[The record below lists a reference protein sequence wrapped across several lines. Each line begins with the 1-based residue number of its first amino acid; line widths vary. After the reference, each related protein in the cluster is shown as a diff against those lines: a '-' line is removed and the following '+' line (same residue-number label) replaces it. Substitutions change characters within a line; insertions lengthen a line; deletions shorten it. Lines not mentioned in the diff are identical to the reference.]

1 MKPFRLGLF
10 GIVLA
15 LALAD
20 CKQSAPVP
28 DSLIPTRDT
37 NSALGNPSNAGTGDV
52 NNYLLDKGM
61 YVSSYNAGRGI
72 PNWVSWH
79 LSAAW
84 KGAAPRYGGNFIPD
98 ATLPAGTYQVRHG
111 DYTNTGFDRG
121 RMCPSDDR
129 DSTADENKTT
139 FLLTNIVP
147 QSPQFNRQSWRLLE
161 EYTRTLVGMG
171 NECYIISGASGRGD
185 AGDNGPA
192 QTLAN
197 SKISVPAAL
206 WKVIVVLPTGNN
218 DVQRVTAQTRV
229 IAVWMPNTNDTG
241 DQKWSAYRVSVDE
254 IEAKTGYN
262 LQSNVS
268 VAVQQVIEVRID
280 ETLI

>member
-1 MKPFRLGLF
+1 MKSFRLGLLGVVF
-10 GIVLA
+10 A
-15 LALAD
+15 LVLAD
-20 CKQSAPVP
+20 CQPSEIVP
-28 DSLIPTRDT
+28 DSLVPTRDS
-37 NSALGNPSNAGTGDV
+37 NSALGNPSNAGIGDV
-52 NNYLLDKGM
+52 NNFLLDQGT

-84 KGAAPRYGGNFIPD
+84 KGAASRYSGNFIPD
-98 ATLPAGTYQVRHG
+98 AQLPAGAYQVRHS

-121 RMCPSDDR
+121 HMCPSDDR
-129 DSTADENKTT
+129 DSTADENKAT

-147 QSPQFNRQSWRLLE
+147 QAPQFNRQSWRLLE
-161 EYTRTLVGMG
+161 EYTRTLVEMG
-171 NECYIISGASGRGD
+171 NECYIIAGASGRGG

-197 SKISVPAAL
+197 GKISVPAAL
-206 WKVIVVLPTGNN
+206 WKVVVVLPVGSN
-218 DVQRVTAQTRV
+218 DVRRVTAQIRV

-254 IEAKTGYN
+254 IERQTGYN
-262 LQSNVS
+262 LLSNVP
-268 VAVQQVIEVRID
+268 VTIQQVIEARAD
-280 ETLI
+280 ETLM